1 MRRFVMIIA
10 LASAALLPRATWAA
24 ADAEENPE
32 TLIRVG
38 NDLRRKGDDKRAEGY
53 LRRAYGL
60 AHTPRAAAELGLVE
74 LALGRFLDAES
85 LLTEALSSEDPW
97 VRDLATTL
105 TDTRDR
111 VRRSLFDVEIVGA
124 PKDATILAADGTV
137 TKLRADGSVWLR
149 PGSSS
154 FEVEAIGHRR
164 AHVAIAG
171 TAGQKQVVVVS
182 MPALVATTAPTPS
195 EPTKTGLDAAPARAV
210 VDDDSAHVNEP
221 NAASTGRSM
230 RVSGLVV
237 GAAGV
242 VVGVVGLVLLS
253 EGNTKV
259 DAINK
264 QVGTAQD
271 YDAAN
276 GNFKTFQ
283 STGAGMIV
291 GGAVTAAFGGLLYFL
306 GAREDAAPGHVTA
319 AVGDH
324 AAAVR
329 WGAAF

>member
-164 AHVAIAG
+164 A
-171 TAGQKQVVVVS
+171 
-182 MPALVATTAPTPS
+182 LVATTAPTPS

-242 VVGVVGLVLLS
+242 VVCVVGLVLLS

-306 GAREDAAPGHVTA
+306 GAREDVAPGHVTA